1 MVETSLLQKEQN
13 EHLKGEVG
21 QARRGTS
28 AGMMR
33 YVFFKTGLLHI
44 HLGGHRLAVLI
55 DSCKLHNNRLYW
67 TCLSHSSVC
76 LLKSDIC
83 MYRTFINSQWA
94 PGCLRSLE
102 DKALPQGQMSRSWRG
117 PCGQFVATVCLGCMP
132 GAGKVS
138 GYFVA
143 YPGALLMHWGLSGG
157 AG

>member
-1 MVETSLLQKEQN
+1 MVETSLLKKEQK

-21 QARRGTS
+21 QAKRGTS

-33 YVFFKTGLLHI
+33 YGFFKTGLLHI

-83 MYRTFINSQWA
+83 MYRTFMNS
-94 PGCLRSLE
+94 
-102 DKALPQGQMSRSWRG
+102 
-117 PCGQFVATVCLGCMP
+117 
-132 GAGKVS
+132 
-138 GYFVA
+138 
-143 YPGALLMHWGLSGG
+143 
-157 AG
+157 